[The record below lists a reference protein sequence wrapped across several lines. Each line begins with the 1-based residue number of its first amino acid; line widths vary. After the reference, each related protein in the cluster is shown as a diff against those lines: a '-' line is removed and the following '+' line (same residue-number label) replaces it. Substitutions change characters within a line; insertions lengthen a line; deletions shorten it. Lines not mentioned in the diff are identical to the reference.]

1 MLTQQSN
8 SGFQGHVL
16 IIGGGIGGSA
26 LALFLKKAGISSTV
40 YEAYPY
46 KDGVGGGL
54 GLAPNGMNVLD
65 ALGLAERTKAR
76 GSLGLENVFYNE
88 HGRILARFKNGDS
101 EQYGQ
106 SAVSLLRPAL
116 YDVLTEA
123 LVEQGVKVEYEKRLE
138 RISTNGTKVTAHFE
152 DGTSAEGDLLVG
164 ADGIHSQTRR
174 FLLPDGPE
182 PAFVGIISISG
193 VAPSS
198 AVPAMSQRDK
208 QSFTFTY
215 GANGFFGYSGVENGD
230 VMWWSNLPRERELT
244 QAELMDDSLES
255 VQREMLAVYRGYH
268 DPIETLIRNTH
279 SPVKFNIHDIQSL
292 PRWHQDR
299 VILIGDAAHAVSPNA
314 GQGAAMALEDAMYLA
329 RLLRHTDCYQQAFA
343 QFEADRKP
351 RVEKIVAEGR
361 RRGNDKQIVSPWQQ
375 KVRELMMMIFL
386 NLFGIKGQDWLYGY
400 KIAWD

>member
-1 MLTQQSN
+1 
-8 SGFQGHVL
+8 
-16 IIGGGIGGSA
+16 
-26 LALFLKKAGISSTV
+26 
-40 YEAYPY
+40 
-46 KDGVGGGL
+46 
-54 GLAPNGMNVLD
+54 
-65 ALGLAERTKAR
+65 
-76 GSLGLENVFYNE
+76 
-88 HGRILARFKNGDS
+88 
-101 EQYGQ
+101 
-106 SAVSLLRPAL
+106 
-116 YDVLTEA
+116 
-123 LVEQGVKVEYEKRLE
+123 
-138 RISTNGTKVTAHFE
+138 
-152 DGTSAEGDLLVG
+152 
-164 ADGIHSQTRR
+164 
-174 FLLPDGPE
+174 
-182 PAFVGIISISG
+182 
-193 VAPSS
+193 
-198 AVPAMSQRDK
+198 MSQRDK